1 MLVVSLKKA
10 ENRWLRDF
18 VRKEPPLMLAV
29 NPSARRRSG
38 NIAHSEYR
46 PIMSRK
52 LGLVVR
58 RMPNSRERI
67 LLIIARVMPL
77 RTMRRKKSIRKKS
90 TAPSMV
96 LSVSATKYLKNI
108 G

>member
-1 MLVVSLKKA
+1 
-10 ENRWLRDF
+10 
-18 VRKEPPLMLAV
+18 
-29 NPSARRRSG
+29 
-38 NIAHSEYR
+38 
-46 PIMSRK
+46 
-52 LGLVVR
+52 
-58 RMPNSRERI
+58 MPNSRERI